1 MSHIYGYVKHAA
13 MNSTGSWTIIVSNL
27 LWKRF
32 WKDLGSVLGVV
43 WKGKSGDFVMDIIE
57 K

>member
-13 MNSTGSWTIIVSNL
+13 MNSTGSWTIIVSNV

-32 WKDLGSVLGVV
+32 WKDLELFGVGFGGGLEGQK
-43 WKGKSGDFVMDIIE
+43 W
-57 K
+57 